1 MVFRYKQVNK
11 MEGVNLLSKFTIPKK
26 KPKLDNSAGT
36 LFFLPILDSQKSY
49 YNDMMK
55 GDKKTC
61 SKSSC

>member
-1 MVFRYKQVNK
+1 

-55 GDKKTC
+55 GDKNL
-61 SKSSC
+61 